1 MLRGSRSSFVSLSL
15 KGLLSYGEASTSLL
29 RLILNPPPS
38 TAPRDKDPTSGPG
51 RAGKGP
57 AGPDGGGGGSEEGA
71 RRSSSTSSV
80 SQSRYRRCRQSL
92 PSRAR
97 MWSQLCGPKPPT
109 TPLRLPVPSRI
120 QASGRSTWVRAALA
134 SAPPSLPKS
143 RNSPPDPL
151 AGCARRGVRPQL
163 RASSDLRA
171 AAFPPL
177 GGGSGGAAAVTRRP
191 RGGKNCARRPPLPPR
206 RCLRWEQRRQSRVG
220 RPGLRSFHPPLR
232 PSGRPPPARR
242 PDQAGSS
249 RENGVRGP
257 SHPGPRIPVP
267 RDPSL

>member
-1 MLRGSRSSFVSLSL
+1 SQKPRTVAVPPEFAFARASVVPTLRTEATHRRHHSGCLCPAGSRPRAVPPGCARLS
-15 KGLLSYGEASTSLL
+15 
-29 RLILNPPPS
+29 
-38 TAPRDKDPTSGPG
+38 
-51 RAGKGP
+51 P
-57 AGPDGGGGGSEEGA
+57 A
-71 RRSSSTSSV
+71 T
-80 SQSRYRRCRQSL
+80 
-92 PSRAR
+92 
-97 MWSQLCGPKPPT
+97 
-109 TPLRLPVPSRI
+109 
-120 QASGRSTWVRAALA
+120 
-134 SAPPSLPKS
+134 PPSLPKS
-143 RNSPPDPL
+143 RNSPPDPP

-220 RPGLRSFHPPLR
+220 RPGLRSFHPPTPR

-242 PDQAGSS
+242 PDQAGSC

>member
-1 MLRGSRSSFVSLSL
+1 MVNEPPFHCQGDPARRGNMELTRHFPSLLAAQKAVPPEFAFARASVVPTLRTEAAHQWLHSGCPRPAGSR
-15 KGLLSYGEASTSLL
+15 
-29 RLILNPPPS
+29 PP
-38 TAPRDKDPTSGPG
+38 
-51 RAGKGP
+51 
-57 AGPDGGGGGSEEGA
+57 
-71 RRSSSTSSV
+71 
-80 SQSRYRRCRQSL
+80 
-92 PSRAR
+92 
-97 MWSQLCGPKPPT
+97 
-109 TPLRLPVPSRI
+109 
-120 QASGRSTWVRAALA
+120 GRSTRVRAALA

-143 RNSPPDPL
+143 RNSPPDPP

-220 RPGLRSFHPPLR
+220 RPGLRSFHPPTPR

-267 RDPSL
+267 RDRSL